1 MDLLGQLT
9 RIGFSRDEAKVY
21 VSLLHDN
28 PATGYQIAKD
38 TEAPRSLVYEILSR
52 LLDRGIVLETQEGR
66 ANLYRP
72 LPPLMLLAQHEADH
86 SRMLAGLS
94 ANLDELY
101 QDTHD
106 DRVWSIEG
114 RIPALSYAAK
124 MIQYAETAIFLV
136 LNDRDLSSLRMEIE
150 GACARDL
157 SVNVLLTGEGEVR
170 CGRVAHHPPLE
181 SDLQDLGGTLLVAVE
196 GAEVLISSNSPIE
209 EMRATITR
217 NSDLGKI
224 TRQFV
229 WMELF
234 AQRIFA
240 RLEPELIARLDP
252 EDRQI
257 FETLSD

>member
-1 MDLLGQLT
+1 M
-9 RIGFSRDEAKVY
+9 
-21 VSLLHDN
+21 
-28 PATGYQIAKD
+28 
-38 TEAPRSLVYEILSR
+38 
-52 LLDRGIVLETQEGR
+52 
-66 ANLYRP
+66 YRP

-94 ANLDELY
+94 ANLDALY

-114 RIPALSYAAK
+114 RVPALNYAAK

-136 LNDRDLSSLRMEIE
+136 LNDRDLRSLRMEIE

-257 FETLSD
+257 FEALRA